1 LGSTCT
7 ALPRTRTVLFCD
19 SSSTVTLPMLLS
31 NVLFTASNSAEVA
44 AVCAM
49 GSESGG
55 EGMFVVVA
63 AI

>member
-1 LGSTCT
+1 M
-7 ALPRTRTVLFCD
+7 LFCD